1 MSDTEGN
8 NGTRLNRLADGPGP
22 LGPAG
27 PDVGWSVPQQKAA
40 AEYVEKHLGP
50 DTNKAGV
57 MADTDN
63 NAMTGDPNVP
73 SAISPGAL
81 RGWELEAGISHRR
94 EQWETA
100 LRQLKG
106 RIEAELQGLR
116 NTGILF
122 SNNELETE
130 SALRGLITPELEAG
144 AAGENPWT
152 RPGPTPF
159 VSPIADL

>member
-1 MSDTEGN
+1 MSDR
-8 NGTRLNRLADGPGP
+8 NGTRLNQLDGSTGP
-22 LGPAG
+22 LGPVG

-81 RGWELEAGISHRR
+81 RGWDLEAGLTHRR
-94 EQWETA
+94 DEWETA

-144 AAGENPWT
+144 AAGDNRW
-152 RPGPTPF
+152 RPPYAAPRAT
-159 VSPIADL
+159 SPIADL